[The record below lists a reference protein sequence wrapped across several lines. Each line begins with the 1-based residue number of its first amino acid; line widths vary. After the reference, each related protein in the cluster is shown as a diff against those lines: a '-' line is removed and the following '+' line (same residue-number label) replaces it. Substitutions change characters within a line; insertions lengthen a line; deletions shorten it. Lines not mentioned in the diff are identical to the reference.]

1 MADLDCVCFS
11 MKLGNKSVDIESFC
25 DSALLS
31 FSKRGAQRSELR
43 FSCLALRRRVGKSK
57 PILAHRVLRPSEY
70 QTIPNEEMSR
80 RSARQS
86 KSPPMSL
93 TLVKAWT
100 AAKERLKDAGIEQPA
115 IDARLMLEVA
125 ADVTRT
131 EIVTDPY
138 RMLTVQQ
145 WETLDDYLTRRARRE
160 PVSHIIGRKGFWKI
174 LLQVNKN
181 VLTPRPETEVIV
193 DEVLK
198 AFPENMA
205 FNMLDLGV
213 GSGTILLAV
222 LAERPAAKGLG
233 VDVSEEALA
242 VARENAANLD
252 LNTRCALLRGDWTAG
267 LGDAGFD
274 LVVSN
279 PPYIASHII
288 ETLEPEV
295 RDHEPR
301 LALDGGPDGLNAYR
315 QLAPEILRVL
325 KPAGMFAVE
334 IGYDQSADVE
344 ALFRDAGAANVRTIK
359 DLSTHDRVVI
369 GVKNPLE
376 TLP

>member
-1 MADLDCVCFS
+1 M
-11 MKLGNKSVDIESFC
+11 
-25 DSALLS
+25 
-31 FSKRGAQRSELR
+31 
-43 FSCLALRRRVGKSK
+43 
-57 PILAHRVLRPSEY
+57 
-70 QTIPNEEMSR
+70 T
-80 RSARQS
+80 
-86 KSPPMSL
+86 L

-100 AAKERLKDAGIEQPA
+100 AAKDRLKDAGIDQPS

-125 ADVTRT
+125 ANVTRT

-138 RMLTVQQ
+138 RELTEAQVA
-145 WETLDDYLTRRARRE
+145 TLDEFLARRARRE

-174 LLQVNKN
+174 LLQVNKD

-198 AFPENMA
+198 AFPEQMP
-205 FNMLDLGV
+205 FSMLDLGV

-233 VDVSEEALA
+233 VDASSEALA
-242 VARENAANLD
+242 VARDNAANLD
-252 LNTRCALLRGDWTAG
+252 LNTRAALMHGDWTAG
-267 LGDAGFD
+267 LADGNFD

-279 PPYIASHII
+279 PPYIPTAVID
-288 ETLEPEV
+288 TLEPEV

-301 LALDGGPDGLNAYR
+301 LALDGGADGLDAYR
-315 QLAPEILRVL
+315 LLAPEILRVL
-325 KPAGMFAVE
+325 KPGGMFAVE
-334 IGYDQSADVE
+334 IGYDQSKDVE
-344 ALFRDAGAANVRTIK
+344 ALFNQAGAREVRTVK

-376 TLP
+376 TGA